1 MTVAALLLEMC
12 QISRACMFME
22 LLLWR
27 LTIHAPKTMVLTA
40 NDAFKKSLSSVA
52 VDVCSPESYFS
63 PIQLGFTVGNVNF
76 KVRDTWRLVDNDL
89 DLAPPLR
96 FRLKIPSGDFFTIS
110 NSISGSFRPWPQAFA
125 IWMPTKLK
133 F

>member
-40 NDAFKKSLSSVA
+40 NDAFKNSLSSVA

-76 KVRDTWRLVDNDL
+76 KVRDTWRLVDKDDRPGGLNTMQL
-89 DLAPPLR
+89 SCLGSGLAVGR
-96 FRLKIPSGDFFTIS
+96 
-110 NSISGSFRPWPQAFA
+110 
-125 IWMPTKLK
+125 
-133 F
+133 